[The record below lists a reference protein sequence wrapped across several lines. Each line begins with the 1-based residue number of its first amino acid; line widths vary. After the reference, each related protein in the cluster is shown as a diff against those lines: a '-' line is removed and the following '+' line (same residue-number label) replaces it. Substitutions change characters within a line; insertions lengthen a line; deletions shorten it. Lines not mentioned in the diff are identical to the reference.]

1 MFPFPPPQKFH
12 KRRYDIILVC
22 SLKTNI
28 SSHPHTPTPPN
39 SPSLPPKSIVRDKLQ
54 DVLILKQEVPALKRL
69 QDPIMRNIPN
79 KEVRIWTA
87 SLEEETE
94 EGHSDNTLDYKQSR
108 EVRFKEETDKLN
120 NSVAGADILKPD
132 EENNHCILTS
142 HTVNTS

>member
-1 MFPFPPPQKFH
+1 
-12 KRRYDIILVC
+12 
-22 SLKTNI
+22 
-28 SSHPHTPTPPN
+28 
-39 SPSLPPKSIVRDKLQ
+39 
-54 DVLILKQEVPALKRL
+54 
-69 QDPIMRNIPN
+69 MRNILN
-79 KEVRIWTA
+79 KEVRIWMA

-94 EGHSDNTLDYKQSR
+94 EGHSDNTSDYKHSR